1 MAKNKDKEPKQ
12 NKDDI
17 KQETMEEEE
26 PLEEVSDTQEA
37 PQDDELQA
45 LAKERDLYMEMLKRE
60 RADFENYKKRN
71 ATLSS
76 TSFMNG
82 CADTVEKILPVLDNF
97 ERAMA
102 GTEDSDDSFIVGI
115 KMIYRQ
121 MQDTLSA
128 LGLSEI
134 EAIGKPFD
142 PELMNAVMQAECEE
156 GEESGAVKEVL
167 QKGYM
172 LNDRIL
178 RHAMVKVNK

>member
-1 MAKNKDKEPKQ
+1 M
-12 NKDDI
+12 
-17 KQETMEEEE
+17 TEEMK
-26 PLEEVSDTQEA
+26 SDTWEQYMVLSTKAPPLVICWMKKEA
-37 PQDDELQA
+37 KMAPMGCRPPRKA
-45 LAKERDLYMEMLKRE
+45 AAMPLK
-60 RADFENYKKRN
+60 
-71 ATLSS
+71 
-76 TSFMNG
+76 
-82 CADTVEKILPVLDNF
+82 P
-97 ERAMA
+97 MA

-156 GEESGAVKEVL
+156 GEESGEVKEVL